1 MRKIFNNLANIIAI
15 ASAVGFATASPRL
28 LADTQA
34 DQTFHIEAQNLADAL
49 RALGTQLGREVMF
62 QPAQVEGRMSPKLDG
77 RFVPEQALR
86 LLLKGTGLRAI
97 ENGGSFVIVG
107 SPTSQR
113 SPEDGDAPSA
123 TLLVTGSRIKGANI
137 AAPVIE
143 VSQKEMRRSG
153 QNDLGEVI
161 RSLPQ
166 SFSGGQNPSVAPGN
180 VGIAN
185 QNLSGGSTANLRGLG
200 GDATLTLLNGH
211 RLSYGSAV
219 QAVDISAIPV
229 SVVSRME
236 VIPDGASA
244 IYGSDAVGGVVN
256 IILKRDYEGYS
267 TSARWG
273 AATDGGDV
281 EQQYNATAGIRWNSG
296 GFIVAYDFLK
306 GSDITARDRSY
317 TDYMPDTATLL
328 PERENHSLI
337 FSGHQAIGPDLEFAV
352 DALFNRRE
360 ISSMLA
366 LDARSGYLNT
376 PVNKSFA
383 LAPSLAWRINPD
395 WTVNLSGLY
404 GRDRTDYDQRYY
416 SNGAVASRAYGCYC
430 NVARSVELGAEGK
443 LLSLPAGDV
452 RLAIGGGYRYNSFED
467 TNASGSRSNGGGS
480 IDSSYAFGELNVPL
494 ISPEQD
500 LSWAYRISINGA
512 LRYERYPGIDEVATP
527 KLGLIYAPTRDFD
540 LKASWGKSFK
550 APTLLQQYQMR
561 YVTLRAASAYGGSQ
575 FPSGS
580 VAMMSQGGN
589 PDLKPERAETWTIT
603 LGAHPSAIPGLQL
616 DASYFNIRYKNRIIQ
631 PISGVNQYSALSN
644 PIFGDYVIYAPD
656 AATQAALIASTN
668 GQLNNYSGA
677 PYDPSSVVAIAFNN
691 FINGTEQKIHGFDL
705 SGRYSLPIGAWGELN
720 VAGNGSWLKST
731 EQINENAPVT
741 RLAGII
747 YNPPKFRGRFNIS
760 WTKDSFTLAGYVN
773 HSGRL
778 RDTRSTSENDVKS
791 QTTFDLNALLNLPA
805 DTPLGAWDFALSARN
820 LFNARPPYA
829 APSGGNSF
837 YVNYDSTNYSPIGR
851 FVSLSVTK
859 HW

>member
-1 MRKIFNNLANIIAI
+1 MRNISHNLANIIAL
-15 ASAVGFATASPRL
+15 ATAVGISAASPIL
-28 LADTQA
+28 LAETQTE
-34 DQTFHIEAQNLADAL
+34 QTFHIEAQDLGDAL
-49 RALGTQLGREVMF
+49 RAIGAQLGREVMF
-62 QPAQVEGRMSPKLDG
+62 QPAMVEGRLSPKLDG
-77 RFVPEQALR
+77 RYAPAKALR

-97 ENGGSFVIVG
+97 ENGGSFVIV
-107 SPTSQR
+107 SNSTSQR
-113 SPEDGDAPSA
+113 SDGSEDASD
-123 TLLVTGSRIKGANI
+123 TILVTGSRIRGANI

-143 VSQKEMRRSG
+143 VSQKEMRQSG

-219 QAVDISAIPV
+219 QAVDTSAIPV

-267 TSARWG
+267 TSARLG

-281 EQQYNATAGIRWNSG
+281 EQQYNATAGFRWGSG
-296 GFIVAYDFLK
+296 GLIVAYDFLK

-317 TDYMPDTATLL
+317 TSYMPDTATLL
-328 PERENHSLI
+328 PSRKNHSLI
-337 FSGHQAIGPDLEFAV
+337 LSGHQAIGPDLEFAI
-352 DALFNRRE
+352 DALFNRRD

-366 LDARSGYLNT
+366 LTENSGYLNT

-383 LAPSLAWRINPD
+383 LAPSLAWRINAD
-395 WTVNLSGLY
+395 WTLSLSGLY
-404 GRDRTDYDQRYY
+404 GRDRTDYDQRFL
-416 SNGAVASRAYGCYC
+416 SNGTVASSAYGCYC
-430 NVARSVELGAEGK
+430 NVARSVELSAEGK
-443 LLSLPAGDV
+443 LLELPAGDL

-467 TNASGSRSNGGGS
+467 TNASGSQSNGGGS
-480 IDSSYAFGELNVPL
+480 IDSSYAFGELNVPV

-500 LSWAYRISINGA
+500 FNWAYRISINGA

-527 KLGLIYAPTRDFD
+527 KLGLIYSPTRDFD

-561 YVTLRAASAYGGSQ
+561 YVTLRAATAYGGTE
-575 FPSGS
+575 FPAGS

-589 PDLKPERAETWTIT
+589 PDLKPERAEAWTFT
-603 LGAHPSAIPGLQL
+603 LGAHPSAIPGLRL

-644 PIFGDYVIYAPD
+644 PIFADYVIYAPD

-668 GQLNNYSGA
+668 GQLNNYSGSA
-677 PYDPSSVVAIAFNN
+677 YDPSTVVAIAFNN
-691 FINGTEQKIHGFDL
+691 FINGTEQKIEGFDL
-705 SGRYSLPIGAWGELN
+705 SGQYSFPIGAYGELN
-720 VAGNGSWLKST
+720 IGGNASWLKST
-731 EQINENAPVT
+731 EQINENAPVND
-741 RLAGII
+741 LAGII
-747 YNPPKFRGRFNIS
+747 YNPPKFRGRFNMS
-760 WTKDSFTLAGYVN
+760 GTKGGFTLAGYAN
-773 HSGRL
+773 YSGRL
-778 RDTRSTSENDVKS
+778 RDTRSTSQSDVKS

-805 DTPLGAWDFALSARN
+805 DSLLGAWDIALSARN

-851 FVSLSVTK
+851 FVSLSITK